1 MDLTTLLLVAIAVLL
16 GIMLGVLLL
25 VAGRTGRTEWQV
37 AVQTRLDGIE
47 RLQGQVEQ
55 GARQEIATLAGALA
69 QRDGVMRQD
78 VLDTMGKLSAA
89 LREDVAALVTFV
101 QARLAELDTRV
112 ATLTTNNDAKIGTLT
127 ESNEARLRELRQTVD
142 DRIGALQRENA
153 EKLDQM
159 RIVVEE
165 KLQNALEQRLGE
177 SFRMVGERLEQV
189 HKGLGEMQTLASGV
203 GDLKK
208 VLANVK
214 TRGTW
219 GEVQLT
225 TLLDQFLTRD
235 QYATNIATRPH
246 SNERVEVAIRLP
258 GRERNGDPVW
268 LPIDAK
274 FPLDDYQRIVE
285 ASERAD
291 AVAVEDAIKA
301 LETRL
306 RVSAKEIRDKYI
318 ESPFTT
324 DFAVL
329 FVPTEG
335 LCAEVL
341 RRPALVDRLQREFH
355 VVVAGPNTLWMLLNS
370 LQMGFRTLQIEQR
383 SSEVWET
390 LGKAKQD
397 FATFGDVMNA
407 VHKKLQ
413 EATNKV
419 DEVRRGTRRIQ
430 RTLREVDAP
439 GGSTADALADVV
451 PVPLFAEAR
460 EPVSEP

>member
-1 MDLTTLLLVAIAVLL
+1 MLLLV
-16 GIMLGVLLL
+16 
-25 VAGRTGRTEWQV
+25 VARTGRTEWQV
-37 AVQTRLDGIE
+37 TIQTRLDGLE

-55 GARQEIATLAGALA
+55 GTRQEITTLSGALT
-69 QRDGVMRQD
+69 QRDAVMRRD
-78 VLDTMGKLSAA
+78 VLDTMGTLSAA

-101 QARLAELDTRV
+101 QARLAEIDARV
-112 ATLTTNNDAKIGTLT
+112 VTLTTHNDAKIGALT

-142 DRIGALQRENA
+142 DRIAALQRENG

-159 RIVVEE
+159 RVVVEE
-165 KLQNALEQRLGE
+165 KLQTALEQRLGE
-177 SFRMVGERLEQV
+177 SFKMVGERLEQV

-225 TLLDQFLTRD
+225 SLLDQLLTPD

-258 GRERNGDPVW
+258 GRERGGDPVW
-268 LPIDAK
+268 LPVDAK
-274 FPLDDYQRIVE
+274 FPLDDYQRILE
-285 ASERAD
+285 ASD
-291 AVAVEDAIKA
+291 AGDVAALDEAVKA
-301 LETRL
+301 LETRI
-306 RVSAKEIRDKYI
+306 RNSAKDIRDKYI
-318 ESPFTT
+318 EPPYTT

-329 FVPTEG
+329 FLPTEG
-335 LCAEVL
+335 LYGEVL
-341 RRPALVDRLQREFH
+341 RRPVLVDRLQREFH

-390 LGKAKQD
+390 LGRAKQD
-397 FATFGDVMNA
+397 FAKFGDVMNA

-430 RTLREVDAP
+430 RTLREVEAP
-439 GGSTADALADVV
+439 GMLADPLAEVTA
-451 PVPLFAEAR
+451 VPLFAETR
-460 EPVSEP
+460 EPLGEP

>member
-1 MDLTTLLLVAIAVLL
+1 MDLITLVLGVILVAALVATVLLVAVLRRV
-16 GIMLGVLLL
+16 GK
-25 VAGRTGRTEWQV
+25 TDWQV
-37 AVQTRLDGIE
+37 AVQTRLEGIE

-55 GARQEIATLAGALA
+55 GTRREVASLSGALT
-69 QRDGVMRQD
+69 QRDAVMRQD
-78 VLDTMGKLSAA
+78 VLDTMGKLSAT
-89 LREDVAALVTFV
+89 LREDVASLVTFV
-101 QARLAELDTRV
+101 QGRLNELDARV
-112 ATLTTNNDAKIGTLT
+112 ATLTANNDAKIGALT
-127 ESNEARLRELRQTVD
+127 ESNESRLRELRQTVD
-142 DRIGALQRENA
+142 DRIAALQRENA
-153 EKLDQM
+153 EKLDQV
-159 RIVVEE
+159 RVVVEE
-165 KLQNALEQRLGE
+165 KLQSALDQRLGE
-177 SFRMVGERLEQV
+177 SFKMVGERLEQV
-189 HKGLGEMQTLASGV
+189 HRGLGEMQTLAAGV

-225 TLLDQFLTRD
+225 SLLDQFLTRD

-258 GRERNGDPVW
+258 GRERDGDPVW
-268 LPIDAK
+268 LPVDAK

-285 ASERAD
+285 AAETGEAG
-291 AVAVEDAIKA
+291 AVEEAVRS
-301 LETRL
+301 LETRI
-306 RVSAKEIRDKYI
+306 RQSAKEIADKYI

-324 DFAVL
+324 DFAVMFL
-329 FVPTEG
+329 PTEG
-335 LCAEVL
+335 LYAEVL
-341 RRPALVDRLQREFH
+341 RRPVLVDRLQREYH
-355 VVVAGPNTLWMLLNS
+355 VVVAGPSTLWMLLNS

-397 FATFGDVMNA
+397 FAKFGDVMSA

-419 DEVRRGTRRIQ
+419 DEVRRSTRRIQ

-439 GGSTADALADVV
+439 AGALADPLADVTA
-451 PVPLFAEAR
+451 VPLFAEGR
-460 EPVSEP
+460 EPMGEP

>member
-1 MDLTTLLLVAIAVLL
+1 MDLTT
-16 GIMLGVLLL
+16 VLLL
-25 VAGRTGRTEWQV
+25 AVLVLVLGANIVLLVVLAGVRRTDWQLTM
-37 AVQTRLDGIE
+37 QTRLEGIE
-47 RLQGQVEQ
+47 RLHGQVEQ
-55 GARQEIATLAGALA
+55 GTRREVATLSTALA
-69 QRDGVMRQD
+69 QRDGLMRQD
-78 VLDTMGKLSAA
+78 VVDTMGKLSSS
-89 LREDVAALVTFV
+89 LRDEIAALVGLMRS
-101 QARLAELDTRV
+101 RLGEIETRV
-112 ATLTTNNDAKIGTLT
+112 ATLTTNNDAKITALT
-127 ESNEARLRELRQTVD
+127 ESNEARLRELRQVVD
-142 DRIGALQRENA
+142 ERIAALQRENA

-159 RIVVEE
+159 RVVVEE
-165 KLQNALEQRLGE
+165 KLQSALDQRLGE

-189 HKGLGEMQTLASGV
+189 HRGLGEMQTLAAGV

-225 TLLDQFLTRD
+225 SLLDQFLARD

-258 GRERNGDPVW
+258 GRERDGEPVW

-274 FPLDDYQRIVE
+274 FPLDDYLRIVD
-285 ASERAD
+285 ASEAGDVLAVDD
-291 AVAVEDAIKA
+291 AVKA
-301 LETRL
+301 LDL
-306 RVSAKEIRDKYI
+306 RIRQSAKDIRDKYV
-318 ESPFTT
+318 EPPYTT
-324 DFAVL
+324 DFAIL

-335 LCAEVL
+335 LYAEVL
-341 RRPALVDRLQREFH
+341 RRPPLVDRLQREFH

-370 LQMGFRTLQIEQR
+370 LQMGFRTLQIERR

-397 FATFGDVMNA
+397 FTRFGDVMNA

-419 DEVRRGTRRIQ
+419 DEVRRSTRRIQ
-430 RTLREVDAP
+430 RTLRDVDGPPGAVSNPLDEV
-439 GGSTADALADVV
+439 S
-451 PVPLFAEAR
+451 PVPLFGEGHDVGT
-460 EPVSEP
+460 EP